1 MKKLI
6 SISLLFLI
14 SQQVRSQVEE
24 TTANTVEQQL
34 ENNTEN
40 NEDVETEDDAYL
52 QQMQQFLKHP
62 VDLNRAGVNEL
73 SELRILTPVQVQNL
87 LVYRELVGKLID
99 VYELQALPGWDLH
112 TIRKLRPYITVGLV
126 TEEAGSLKNRLQKG
140 EHTLLFRASQVLERS
155 KGYLLD
161 SSTAANFYPGS
172 PQKILM
178 RHKYVYR
185 NLLQYGILAEKDA
198 GEQFFK
204 GKQKAGFDFYS
215 FHLFVRKTGIIQSLA
230 LGDFTVNMGQG
241 LIQWQSLAF
250 KKSADVI
257 NIKRESPVLRPYNS
271 AAETNFHRG
280 VGITIG
286 KRSWQ
291 ATAFVSWKTIDAN
304 FVADTSRDHND
315 HVSSLQTS
323 GYHRT
328 SSEASDKGIQTQLA
342 FGASIWYRFKRLH
355 AGFNAI
361 QYQFKLP
368 LVKSPDPY
376 NRFALSGKS
385 LGNYSVDYSY
395 TFRNIHFFGEA
406 AFTSSLDLAFVN
418 GLMASVSA
426 VADLAVLYRNISR
439 SYRSLYTSA
448 FTENTYPVNE
458 KGLYAGISIRPTAE
472 IRIDAYIDLY
482 KFPWLK
488 YRVDGPSGGSDY
500 LLQLTYRPGKKL
512 EIYTRYHSGSKGI
525 NSNPAGLTFPA
536 VLQQS
541 KKNWRTQVSYRISPD
556 ITLRNRVEI
565 TWFNRAGPLPEEGF
579 LIFFDFLYQPVL
591 KPFSGNLRVQYFET
605 DGYNSRLYAYENDVL
620 YGYSIPV
627 FYEKGYRYYINI
639 SYEPLKKI
647 AVWLRWSQTIYSN
660 KTFTGSGLDEIRS
673 NHKSEIKI
681 QALYKF

>member
-1 MKKLI
+1 MKRLI
-6 SISLLFLI
+6 SISILFFI
-14 SQQVRSQVEE
+14 SLHVRSQVEE

-62 VDLNRAGVNEL
+62 VDLNRADVNEL

-87 LVYRELVGKLID
+87 ILYRELVGKLID
-99 VYELQALPGWDLH
+99 VYELQALPAWDLY
-112 TIRKLRPYITVGLV
+112 TIRKLRPYITVSEV
-126 TEEAGSLKNRLQKG
+126 TEEAGSLKNRLRKG

-161 SSTAANFYPGS
+161 SSTASNFYPGS
-172 PQKILM
+172 PQKLM
-178 RHKYVYR
+178 LRYKYNYR
-185 NLLQYGILAEKDA
+185 NLVQYGMLAEKDA

-230 LGDFTVNMGQG
+230 IGDFTVNMGQG
-241 LIQWQSLAF
+241 LVQWQSLAF
-250 KKSADVI
+250 KKSADVL

-291 ATAFVSWKTIDAN
+291 ATVFASYKKIDAN
-304 FVADTSRDHND
+304 FVADTSRDQND

-328 SSEASDKGIQTQLA
+328 TSETADKGIQTQLV
-342 FGASIWYRFKRLH
+342 FGANISYRYKRLH
-355 AGFNAI
+355 LGVNGI
-361 QYQFKLP
+361 HYQFKLP
-368 LVKSPDPY
+368 LIKSPDPY
-376 NRFALSGKS
+376 NKYALSGRGS
-385 LGNYSVDYSY
+385 GNYSVNYSY
-395 TFRNIHFFGEA
+395 TFRNMHFFGEA
-406 AFTSSLDLAFVN
+406 AFTSSMDMAFVN
-418 GLMASVSA
+418 GLMASVSS

-439 SYRSLYTSA
+439 SYQSLYTSA

-458 KGLYAGISIRPTAE
+458 KGLYAGISIRPAAALC
-472 IRIDAYIDLY
+472 IDAYADIY

-488 YRVDGPSGGSDY
+488 YRVDAASGGSDY
-500 LLQLTYRPGKKL
+500 LLQFTYRPGKRL

-525 NSNPAGLTFPA
+525 NSNPAGLILPS

-541 KKNWRTQVSYRISPD
+541 RKNWRTQVSYRISRE
-556 ITLRNRVEI
+556 ITLRNRTEI
-565 TWFNRAGPLPEEGF
+565 VWFDMGGQMPEEGF
-579 LIFFDFLYQPVL
+579 LVFFDLLYKPVL
-591 KPFSGNLRVQYFET
+591 KPFSGNLRLHYFET
-605 DGYNSRLYAYENDVL
+605 GGYNSRLYAYENDVL

-639 SYEPLKKI
+639 NYEPLKKI

-660 KTFTGSGLDEIRS
+660 KTFTGSGLDEIQS
-673 NHKSEIKI
+673 NQKSEIKI